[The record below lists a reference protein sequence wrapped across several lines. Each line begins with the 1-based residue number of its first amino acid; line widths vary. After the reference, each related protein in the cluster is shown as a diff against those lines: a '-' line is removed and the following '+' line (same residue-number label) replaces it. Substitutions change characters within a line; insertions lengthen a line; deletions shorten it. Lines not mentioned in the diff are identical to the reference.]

1 MPPTREEKRW
11 IREAVAG
18 MSDEEYIRYM
28 VESESVENSSEKT
41 IPAINWDRVY
51 EDCTESIRTTVKE
64 EAGVD
69 DNELSLYDIPECMP
83 REALLSMPP
92 ELTELVAAFLP
103 PPDLLS
109 VRATCR
115 DLEFKT
121 RRLFINANFTS
132 KTFLLPDARSMQALV
147 DISKHRVF
155 KTALKHITLVPWQL
169 RGIKDH
175 QKMRIASAEARQMT
189 AREIR
194 AMRRE
199 TGFDHARIVAAQQ
212 RYFAASEWKTPLD
225 EALANLAEVGKS
237 VSVELTAELPRP
249 PAACGSRRLTQI
261 VGYSDSLVCH
271 PSLHL
276 DCPEVRVLRTVLSSG
291 CRVRKFAITGFRN
304 LLLDSFADPALVEFD
319 RFSPTLAG
327 RRTYNALAFIQ
338 KLDLT
343 LCKYKDDPVAFVDF
357 INQAKELRQLRLNR
371 EDCRDGAFT
380 RHLLRNVELPKLVTF
395 HVPKSLVLE
404 SDIVSFVKRH
414 KSSLERVSVRAV
426 CIRVFDAA
434 ASLVRCMLLPANKVY
449 ADLLMR
455 DNISLLSWNVAGKE
469 YARPAN
475 RVGQ

>member
-11 IREAVAG
+11 IREAVAE

-51 EDCTESIRTTVKE
+51 ENCMESIRTAVKE
-64 EAGVD
+64 EAVVD
-69 DNELSLYDIPECMP
+69 DNDLPLYDIPECVP
-83 REALLSMPP
+83 REALLSM
-92 ELTELVAAFLP
+92 
-103 PPDLLS
+103 
-109 VRATCR
+109 
-115 DLEFKT
+115 
-121 RRLFINANFTS
+121 
-132 KTFLLPDARSMQALV
+132 SMQALV
-147 DISKHRVF
+147 GISKHLVF
-155 KTALKHITLVPWQL
+155 KTALKNIILVPWQL

-175 QKMRIASAEARQMT
+175 QKMRIASPEARQMT

-212 RYFAASEWKTPLD
+212 NYFAASEWQAPLA

-276 DCPEVRVLRTVLSSG
+276 DCPEARVLRTVLSSG
-291 CRVRKFAITGFRN
+291 CRVRKFAITGFDN

-343 LCKYKDDPVAFVDF
+343 LCKYKDDPVAFIDF
-357 INQAKELRQLRLNR
+357 INQAKELRQLRLSR
-371 EDCRDGAFT
+371 EDCRDGASM
-380 RHLLRNVELPKLVTF
+380 RHLLRNVELPKLVKF
-395 HVPKSLVLE
+395 SVPKSLVLE
-404 SDIVSFVKRH
+404 SDIVFFVKRH

-434 ASLVRCMLLPANKVY
+434 ASPVRCMLLPANKVY
-449 ADLLMR
+449 ADLLIR
-455 DNISLLSWNVAGKE
+455 DNISLSSWNVAGKD
-469 YARPAN
+469 YAQPAN

>member
-11 IREAVAG
+11 IREAVAE

-51 EDCTESIRTTVKE
+51 ENCMESIRTAVKE
-64 EAGVD
+64 EAVVD
-69 DNELSLYDIPECMP
+69 DNGLPLYDIPECVP
-83 REALLSMPP
+83 REALLSM
-92 ELTELVAAFLP
+92 
-103 PPDLLS
+103 
-109 VRATCR
+109 
-115 DLEFKT
+115 
-121 RRLFINANFTS
+121 
-132 KTFLLPDARSMQALV
+132 SMQALV
-147 DISKHRVF
+147 GISKHLVF
-155 KTALKHITLVPWQL
+155 KTALKNIILVPWQL

-175 QKMRIASAEARQMT
+175 QKMRIASPEARQMT

-212 RYFAASEWKTPLD
+212 NYFAASEWQAPLA

-276 DCPEVRVLRTVLSSG
+276 DCPEARVLRTVLSSG
-291 CRVRKFAITGFRN
+291 CRVRKFAITGFGN

-343 LCKYKDDPVAFVDF
+343 LCKYKDDPVAFIDF
-357 INQAKELRQLRLNR
+357 INQAKELRQLRLSR
-371 EDCRDGAFT
+371 EDCRDGASM
-380 RHLLRNVELPKLVTF
+380 RHLLRNVELPKLVKF
-395 HVPKSLVLE
+395 SVPRSLVLE
-404 SDIVSFVKRH
+404 SDIVFFVKRH

-449 ADLLMR
+449 ADLLIR
-455 DNISLLSWNVAGKE
+455 DNISLSSWNVAGKDH
-469 YARPAN
+469 AQPAN